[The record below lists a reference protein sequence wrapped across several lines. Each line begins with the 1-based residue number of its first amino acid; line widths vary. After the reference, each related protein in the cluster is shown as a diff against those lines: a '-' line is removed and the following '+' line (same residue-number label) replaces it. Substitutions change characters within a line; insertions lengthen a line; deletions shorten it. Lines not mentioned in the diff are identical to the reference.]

1 MQEERAMEPIT
12 KEIDVF
18 VDGSCADNGR
28 PTAEGG
34 WACFATLPKTTE
46 IITGTT
52 QIGKLRH
59 GKQTNNRAEL
69 EAVYQGLLWVD
80 AQPDNGTIYTIWSDS
95 EVAVNGINGAS
106 GRNANRDIWEDIES
120 LCKKLVK
127 EKKILFD
134 GVKYV
139 EGHKVD
145 SPEPRH
151 INNCTCDKF
160 AKQGANS
167 LLLEPYNPKGS
178 VVNG

>member
-1 MQEERAMEPIT
+1 MEPIT
-12 KEIDVF
+12 KEIDVY
-18 VDGSCADNGR
+18 VDGSCVDNGR
-28 PTAEGG
+28 LTAEGG

-46 IITGTT
+46 IIAGTT

-69 EAVYQGLLWVD
+69 EAVYQGLLWID
-80 AQPDNGTIYTIWSDS
+80 AQYNDGTMYNIWSDS
-95 EVAVNGINGAS
+95 EVAVNGIIGSA

-120 LCKKLVK
+120 LCKKLVRD
-127 EKKILFD
+127 KKISLD

-139 EGHKVD
+139 ESHRVD

-151 INNCTCDKF
+151 INNCTCDKL